1 MFKNTKAAA
10 LLATLLAVLAGA
22 VAGCGSSGDSATT
35 TDAATVAA
43 VGEANAADAAFVR
56 DVEAICDD
64 VNAKFR
70 ALNDRAADREPHET
84 LSGAAT
90 ELRAAVRRME
100 AVEPPAE
107 IAPDYARF
115 VEVTAIQADQ
125 MAARGRALKAGDD
138 ARAGAAQRRGDEAN
152 DEQDLIAQGL
162 DLDACAAS
170 AEDDAQ
176 QGGAG
181 AVPAAPGGA
190 QPFPGG

>member
-1 MFKNTKAAA
+1 MFKNSKAAA
-10 LLATLLAVLAGA
+10 LIATALAVLAGA

-35 TDAATVAA
+35 TVAATGDAT
-43 VGEANAADAAFVR
+43 NAANAAFVR
-56 DVEAICDD
+56 DVEAICND

-84 LSGAAT
+84 LSAAAT
-90 ELRAAVRRME
+90 QMEAAVREMA
-100 AVEPPAE
+100 AVEPPEE

-115 VEVTAIQADQ
+115 VEVTGIQADA
-125 MAARGRALKAGDD
+125 MAARGRALRAGDD

-162 DLDACAAS
+162 DLDDCAAS
-170 AEDDAQ
+170 AEDDAP

-181 AVPAAPGGA
+181 GA
-190 QPFPGG
+190 GATPFPGS